1 MTLKELLSSVS
12 AEEYTDYPLYQ
23 ELLKVK
29 PEYGFSR
36 HIEVKMVNGEVAVYN
51 VHIGSLGDIVTYS
64 IDVDPDLQV
73 TKIQL
78 LDAILAE
85 MTSQNYDEAE
95 QTEFWNDMTNLQKAK
110 IIR

>member
-23 ELLKVK
+23 ELLRVK
-29 PEYGFSR
+29 PEYGSCR
-36 HIEVKMVNGEVAVYN
+36 HIEVKMVNGDVAVYN
-51 VHIGSLGDIVTYS
+51 VHIGSLGDIVTYP

-85 MTSQNYDEAE
+85 MTSQNYGEEE
-95 QTEFWNDMTNLQKAK
+95 QSEFWNDMTNLQKAK

>member
-1 MTLKELLSSVS
+1 
-12 AEEYTDYPLYQ
+12 
-23 ELLKVK
+23 
-29 PEYGFSR
+29 
-36 HIEVKMVNGEVAVYN
+36 MVNGEVAVYN
-51 VHIGSLGDIVTYS
+51 VHIGSLGDIVTYP

-85 MTSQNYDEAE
+85 ITSKNYGEAE
-95 QTEFWNDMTNLQKAK
+95 QSEFWNDMTNLQKAK

>member
-12 AEEYTDYPLYQ
+12 PEEYTDYPLYQ

-29 PEYGFSR
+29 PEYGSSR
-36 HIEVKMVNGEVAVYN
+36 HIEVRMKNGKVAVYN
-51 VHIGSLGDIVTYS
+51 VHIGSLGDIVTYQ
-64 IDVDPDLQV
+64 IDVDPNLQI

-85 MTSQNYDEAE
+85 MSSE
-95 QTEFWNDMTNLQKAK
+95 QHGEEEQSEFWNDMTNLQKAK

>member
-1 MTLKELLSSVS
+1 
-12 AEEYTDYPLYQ
+12 
-23 ELLKVK
+23 
-29 PEYGFSR
+29 
-36 HIEVKMVNGEVAVYN
+36 MVNGEVAVYN
-51 VHIGSLGDIVTYS
+51 VHIGSIGDIVTYP

-85 MTSQNYDEAE
+85 MTSQNYGEAE
-95 QTEFWNDMTNLQKAK
+95 QSEFWNDMTNLQKAK

>member
-23 ELLKVK
+23 ELLKAK
-29 PEYGFSR
+29 PEYGSSR

-51 VHIGSLGDIVTYS
+51 VHIGSLGDIVTYP

-85 MTSQNYDEAE
+85 MTSQNSGEEE
-95 QTEFWNDMTNLQKAK
+95 QSEFWNDMTNLQKAK